1 MFDQLGPAV
10 ERAFVTS
17 MAAQPICAPPPR
29 GWVGLVGRLEQLRRS
44 GAFADQ
50 EFQQANAR
58 LLPDG

>member
-17 MAAQPICAPPPR
+17 MPTQSIRVPPP
-29 GWVGLVGRLEQLRRS
+29 WGLVGLAGQLEQLRRS

-50 EFQQANAR
+50 EFRRANAL